1 MKSIKNG
8 GKMNKMSKQI
18 TKQNRTKKM
27 DMRTLT
33 AIGMLSAISFV
44 LMLLDF
50 PVPLMPTFIK
60 MDLSDL
66 PALIGGLAF
75 GPLAGM
81 LIALIKN
88 LLHLPMSQTAWVGE
102 ASNFILSSFFVVTAA
117 VFYKKK
123 KTKNMAIIGSVVGAI
138 AMAFA
143 SIVSN
148 YFVIYPIYSNFMPID
163 QIIAAYQAIMP
174 SVGDGTNP
182 LLECLVIFNAPFT
195 FVKGIFSVVIT
206 MFIYKPL
213 SPILH
218 GRR

>member
-1 MKSIKNG
+1 
-8 GKMNKMSKQI
+8 
-18 TKQNRTKKM
+18 
-27 DMRTLT
+27 
-33 AIGMLSAISFV
+33 
-44 LMLLDF
+44 
-50 PVPLMPTFIK
+50 
-60 MDLSDL
+60 
-66 PALIGGLAF
+66 
-75 GPLAGM
+75 
-81 LIALIKN
+81 
-88 LLHLPMSQTAWVGE
+88 
-102 ASNFILSSFFVVTAA
+102 
-117 VFYKKK
+117 
-123 KTKNMAIIGSVVGAI
+123 MAIIGSVVGAI

>member
-1 MKSIKNG
+1 MTTKTNETSKKTG
-8 GKMNKMSKQI
+8 SNKI
-18 TKQNRTKKM
+18 

-50 PVPLMPTFIK
+50 PIPLMPTFIK

-66 PALIGGLAF
+66 PALIGGMAY
-75 GPLAGM
+75 GPMAGM

-117 VFYKKK
+117 FFYKKR
-123 KTKNMAIIGSVVGAI
+123 KTKKMAIIGSLVGAL
-138 AMAFA
+138 AMALA

-148 YFVIYPIYSNFMPID
+148 YFIIYPIYSQFMPME

-174 SVGDGTNP
+174 SVGAGTNP
-182 LLECLVIFNAPFT
+182 LLEVLIIFNAPFT
-195 FVKGIFSVVIT
+195 FVKAMFSVVIT
-206 MFIYKPL
+206 IFIYKPL

>member
-1 MKSIKNG
+1 MK
-8 GKMNKMSKQI
+8 KQKELK
-18 TKQNRTKKM
+18 TTRTKKM

-75 GPLAGM
+75 GPIAGM
-81 LIALIKN
+81 LIALVKN

-123 KTKNMAIIGSVVGAI
+123 KTKNMAIIGSVVGAV
-138 AMAFA
+138 AMALA
-143 SIVSN
+143 SIISN
-148 YFVIYPIYSNFMPID
+148 YFIIYPIYSNFMPID

-195 FVKGIFSVVIT
+195 FIKGIFSVIIT

>member
-1 MKSIKNG
+1 
-8 GKMNKMSKQI
+8 MNKMSKQI

>member
-1 MKSIKNG
+1 
-8 GKMNKMSKQI
+8 
-18 TKQNRTKKM
+18 
-27 DMRTLT
+27 
-33 AIGMLSAISFV
+33 
-44 LMLLDF
+44 
-50 PVPLMPTFIK
+50 
-60 MDLSDL
+60 
-66 PALIGGLAF
+66 
-75 GPLAGM
+75 
-81 LIALIKN
+81 
-88 LLHLPMSQTAWVGE
+88 MSQTAWVGE

-218 GRR
+218 RRR

>member
-1 MKSIKNG
+1 
-8 GKMNKMSKQI
+8 MNKMSKQI

-117 VFYKKK
+117 VFYKRKK
-123 KTKNMAIIGSVVGAI
+123 QKTWRS
-138 AMAFA
+138 
-143 SIVSN
+143 
-148 YFVIYPIYSNFMPID
+148 
-163 QIIAAYQAIMP
+163 
-174 SVGDGTNP
+174 
-182 LLECLVIFNAPFT
+182 LVR
-195 FVKGIFSVVIT
+195 S
-206 MFIYKPL
+206 
-213 SPILH
+213 
-218 GRR
+218 